1 MGENKPIKL
10 MPDVA
15 LALEVHDLYARYAA
29 CLDHGDF
36 KDWPDFFTAECVYKL
51 IPRENH
57 DRGLPL
63 ATLSFESKGML
74 RDRVFGISETL
85 FHQPY
90 YQRHIVSGVRVT
102 GEEAGLVLA
111 EANYLVI
118 RTKKNQPSEVFNAGR
133 YIDRLARVDGRLLY
147 ASMLCVF
154 DRELIPNSIIYPIC
168 LSDLIVFDSPGV

>member
-1 MGENKPIKL
+1 MGDNKPIKP

-15 LALEVHDLYARYAA
+15 LGLEVHDLYARYAA

-102 GEEAGLVLA
+102 GEEGGQILA
-111 EANYLVI
+111 EANYLII
-118 RTKKNQPSEVFNAGR
+118 RTKKNQPSDVFNAGR
-133 YIDRLARVDGRLLY
+133 YIDRLARVDGRLLF
-147 ASMLCVF
+147 ASRLCVF
-154 DRELIPNSIIYPIC
+154 DSELIPNSIIYPI
-168 LSDLIVFDSPGV
+168 

>member
-1 MGENKPIKL
+1 MGYSNPML
-10 MPDVA
+10 DVA
-15 LALEVHDLYARYAA
+15 LRLEVEDLYARYAA

-36 KDWPDFFTAECVYKL
+36 KDWPEFFTEECVYKL

-90 YQRHIVSGVRVT
+90 YQRHLVSGVRIT
-102 GEEAGLVLA
+102 GEKGGQILSG
-111 EANYLVI
+111 ANYLVI
-118 RTKKNQPSEVFNAGR
+118 RTKKNQPSDVFNAGR
-133 YIDRLARVDGRLLY
+133 YIDRLVRTNGSLLF
-147 ASMLCVF
+147 ASRLCVF
-154 DRELIPNSIIYPIC
+154 DSELIPNSIIYPI
-168 LSDLIVFDSPGV
+168 